1 MVIKILK
8 SANSLLPIAIW
19 CFLMVASC
27 DVKVSTGTKKD
38 FNTGLTTTY
47 TNMEPAKTFMVMN
60 DEVINHTD
68 IPLGESFVIINEQV
82 EGLTIKDGKF
92 STGCS
97 LQIKDAKDSVLLD
110 IKDLFEGKD
119 VFDATPVIQLKC
131 TINTGAPMQW
141 EETYTA
147 TVGFWDKYGKGTLTN
162 SVKIKMMDI
171 P

>member
-1 MVIKILK
+1 MVRQSLK
-8 SANSLLPIAIW
+8 SFVSPIIW
-19 CFLMVASC
+19 VIASFVLFTSC
-27 DVKVSTGTKKD
+27 DVGISAGTKKD
-38 FNTGLTTTY
+38 LSTGLSTTY
-47 TNMEPAKTFMVMN
+47 KNMEPAKTIMVMN

-97 LQIKDAKDSVLLD
+97 LQIKDAQNNVLLD
-110 IKDLFEGKD
+110 EKDLFAGND
-119 VFDATPVIQLKC
+119 VFDKTENIQLKC
-131 TINTGAPMQW
+131 TINTGAPMKW

-147 TVGFWDKYGKGTLTN
+147 EVKFWDKYGDGTLSN